1 MGNKNFNYDKLARE
15 RNKTLFQIALVAG
28 IVILA
33 ANDLDGWGWLV
44 FILLCT
50 V

>member
-1 MGNKNFNYDKLARE
+1 MG
-15 RNKTLFQIALVAG
+15 RNKTNYDNKNLLQIALVAG

-50 V
+50 L

>member
-1 MGNKNFNYDKLARE
+1 MSNNKNYD
-15 RNKTLFQIALVAG
+15 NKTLLQIALVAG

-33 ANDLDGWGWLV
+33 CNDLDGWGWLV

-50 V
+50 L

>member
-33 ANDLDGWGWLV
+33 SNDLDGWGWLV
-44 FILLCT
+44 FILLFT
-50 V
+50 I

>member
-1 MGNKNFNYDKLARE
+1 MGNKTNYDNR
-15 RNKTLFQIALVAG
+15 TLLQIALVAG

-33 ANDLDGWGWLV
+33 CNDLDGWGWLV

-50 V
+50 L